1 MSTLHDLLVAAIG
14 LLVAAIGL
22 GPLPFKITVGRML
35 SSSGFESDATA
46 LIISHYCL
54 MYDLHP
60 TASLLFAD
68 LLLTCPHLC
77 LTCPHLCLQA
87 AAKLITEVAADA
99 ASNKQEKDYNDCGN
113 SAS

>member
-35 SSSGFESDATA
+35 SSRGFESDATA

-54 MYDLHP
+54 IYDLHP

-68 LLLTCPHLC
+68 LL